1 MIKKNKYYY
10 RKKIRDITNNI
21 LMAVVILSLSFL
33 IFTLLKIGIEWWIDK
48 YEASHDDSI
57 SFNDHC
63 TRYYLQR
70 PSGKDHI
77 TINRDSE
84 IIIKFNE
91 NGRCDVII
99 QLDNQS

>member
-10 RKKIRDITNNI
+10 RKKIRDITSNI
-21 LMAVVILSLSFL
+21 LMTMVILSLSFL
-33 IFTLLKIGIEWWIDK
+33 IFTLLKIGIERWIDK
-48 YEASHDDSI
+48 NEASQDSLG
-57 SFNDHC
+57 FNDHC
-63 TRYYLQR
+63 NRYYLQR
-70 PSGKDHI
+70 LDGKDHI

>member
-10 RKKIRDITNNI
+10 RRKIRDITSNI
-21 LMAVVILSLSFL
+21 LMAMVILSLSFL

-48 YEASHDDSI
+48 NEASQGSLD
-57 SFNDHC
+57 FNDHC
-63 TRYYLQR
+63 NRYYLQR
-70 PSGKDHI
+70 PDGKDQI

-84 IIIKFNE
+84 IIIKFDK

-99 QLDNQS
+99 N